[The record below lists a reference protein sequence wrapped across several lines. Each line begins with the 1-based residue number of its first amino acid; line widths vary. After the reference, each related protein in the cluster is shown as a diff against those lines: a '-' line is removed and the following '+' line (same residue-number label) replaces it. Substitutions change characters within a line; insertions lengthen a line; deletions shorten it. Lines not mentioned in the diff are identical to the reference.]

1 MWANKVLKKYLLNGH
16 VVNYRLNSVEE
27 EVNQIKGRMNDIEFL
42 VQTNLPPND
51 GVFYDGQIFDAW
63 GFVSGL
69 IREAKRSIILI
80 DNYVDDSVLS
90 LLAKRSPGVKA
101 NIFTSN
107 INKQLQIDLD
117 KT

>member
-1 MWANKVLKKYLLNGH
+1 MKRKYSSLALPHTYRSDRLIKVSDPKSSFFIIKN
-16 VVNYRLNSVEE
+16 E
-27 EVNQIKGRMNDIEFL
+27 NQKTVFE
-42 VQTNLPPND
+42 
-51 GVFYDGQIFDAW
+51 VFYDGQIFDAW

-69 IREAKRSIILI
+69 IREAKKSIILI
-80 DNYVDDSVLS
+80 DNYIDDSVLS